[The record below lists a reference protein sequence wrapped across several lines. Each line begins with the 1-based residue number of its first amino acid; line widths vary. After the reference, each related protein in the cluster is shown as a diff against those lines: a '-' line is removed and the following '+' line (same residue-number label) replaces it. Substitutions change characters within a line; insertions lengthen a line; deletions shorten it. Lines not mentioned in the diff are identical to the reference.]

1 MLLVHLLCC
10 GHERFTLDKMKIAT
24 AQIEREITK
33 NFTKKSVAIL
43 KEIYGARKKEID
55 YEKNEIGE

>member
-1 MLLVHLLCC
+1 
-10 GHERFTLDKMKIAT
+10 MKIAT